1 MKRLIKVFF
10 MIVALLAGQQALFG
24 NPVFEYRIA
33 SLKNIPSKNVVD
45 SVRSILFD
53 LTLGERDEELY
64 FCRKL
69 LEMKYILEF
78 EGYFIVMRHYAKI
91 APENN
96 QPLLDEVIS
105 YARRNKLDEYISS
118 VYVLKSELFK
128 QQSVY
133 DSAMIYIL
141 RAGDE
146 ANKFGNIEQK
156 ANVLHLLG
164 DLYFSTGYYRRAG
177 FYYAQ
182 VQQIKG
188 NLSVWNEWRE
198 RVIRNN
204 LALIEKKTGNLQNA
218 LDLFDI
224 SLKTLKNHSKN
235 KSDSMAC
242 SYINFEKAFVYF
254 DLNELKH
261 ASNYLDLA
269 EPIFKKHNEVRTLL
283 QINMLRAKIALK
295 ENNIP
300 RATEFYEKTLTSA
313 DTSQISRVLKNEILL
328 LNSEILAAAGDY
340 EKSLDLMRQYTK
352 LNDKLLQDQ
361 TAAQLL
367 QIQSEN
373 EYGFL
378 QKDFSRI
385 KTSQIFYI
393 LLASVTSIALII
405 ITFLFSHLRIKN
417 KKLVALTI
425 NSLNKNTNEE
435 IFEPTKVELPAINTF
450 AAEPDTSQKQLIAVF
465 KNELKNKEIYLQHNF
480 TLQRAAELTGTNRT
494 YLSKAINDVLKQNFS
509 AYINELRINEAIRQI
524 SSNSNP
530 KEINVSGLAAEVG
543 FGSRTSFIAAFT
555 KKTGMLPSTFIANY
569 KEIIRIGS

>member
-1 MKRLIKVFF
+1 
-10 MIVALLAGQQALFG
+10 MITVLLAGKQALFG

-53 LTLGERDEELY
+53 LTLGERDDELY

-69 LEMKYILEF
+69 LEMRESLEV
-78 EGYFIVMRHYAKI
+78 EGLFFVKRHYAKI

-96 QPLLDEVIS
+96 QHLLDEVIS

-141 RAGDE
+141 LAGDE

-164 DLYFSTGYYRRAG
+164 DLYYSTGYYRRAG
-177 FYYAQ
+177 FYYEQ
-182 VQQIKG
+182 VQQVKG
-188 NLSVWNEWRE
+188 NLSVWNDWRE
-198 RVIRNN
+198 RVIWNN
-204 LALIEKKTGNLQNA
+204 LALIEKKTGNFQNA

-224 SLKTLKNHSKN
+224 SLKALKNHSKN
-235 KSDSMAC
+235 KPDSMAC

-254 DLNELKH
+254 DLNELQH
-261 ASNYLDLA
+261 ALNCLDLA
-269 EPIFKKHNEVRTLL
+269 EPIFKKHNEGWTLL

-295 ENNIP
+295 ENNILQ
-300 RATEFYEKTLTSA
+300 ATEFFEKTLTSA
-313 DTSQISRVLKNEILL
+313 DTSHISRALKNEIILL
-328 LNSEILAAAGDY
+328 KSEILAATGDY
-340 EKSLDLMRQYTK
+340 EKSLLLMRQYTN

-378 QKDFSRI
+378 QKDFSRV
-385 KTSQIFYI
+385 KTHQLGYI

-405 ITFLFSHLRIKN
+405 ITYLFSHLNIKN
-417 KKLVALTI
+417 KKLVALVIHSVNQDTHSEVI
-425 NSLNKNTNEE
+425 VPL
-435 IFEPTKVELPAINTF
+435 KVKLPVVNTF
-450 AAEPDTSQKQLIAVF
+450 AAEPDISQQQLIADF

-524 SSNSNP
+524 SSKSNP
-530 KEINVSGLAAEVG
+530 KEINVSGLASEVG

-569 KEIIRIGS
+569 KEMMNTN